1 MIKYTLNN
9 KLDLNIPWD
18 DCCGWVSERGVHFI
32 LDHKTIT
39 SFWKRGDVSRNDVDI
54 DDADTLAE
62 LISHSGVCTLDEVIK
77 PLYSEDEVFCWKY
90 NE

>member
-1 MIKYTLNN
+1 M
-9 KLDLNIPWD
+9 
-18 DCCGWVSERGVHFI
+18 HFI